1 MIRFMIFIYDKIYT
15 NFYVRFM
22 IDYICDDM
30 FNNRFIIYLSIID
43 I

>member
-30 FNNRFIIYLSIID
+30 LIID
-43 I
+43 LLYIYQ